1 MAEQITRYDARSLN
15 SPEVSAEIIQGVVTQ
30 SAALSLFTRL
40 PNMNSGM
47 LRMPVLENLPKAYWV
62 DEDKNNGM
70 KDTTSMKWAD
80 KYIYAEELAVIVP
93 IKENLLNDADYP
105 IWDQVRPRVIEA
117 FHKKID
123 DAVFTGAGK
132 PKNFPAD
139 LLSATNQV
147 GAFITGTD
155 DLYKDISN
163 AMGKV
168 EESGYNPTGIVG
180 GLGMKKL
187 FREMLDTSGR
197 PITDTEVNSLTKTFV
212 NNGSWDNDKALYI
225 VGDFTQAVY
234 SIRQDVEVKL
244 LTEGVISD
252 DTGKVIYNLATM
264 DMVALRFTMRLGVAY
279 PNPIN
284 AAQPD
289 ESVRFPFAAVK
300 GSAATGITAQTL
312 QFTIQDSAE
321 TAVEG
326 ARVSY
331 GGLVKYTDGSGHA
344 QFKVQDNTYPY
355 SVTFNGETVFGE
367 AKASDSTATVKLN
380 QTLPE

>member
-47 LRMPVLENLPKAYWV
+47 LRMPVLENLPTAYWV

-123 DAVFTGAGK
+123 DAVFTGVGK

-147 GAFITGTD
+147 GAYITGTD

-225 VGDFTQAVY
+225 VGDFSQAVY

-300 GSAATGITAQTL
+300 GSSSISETTIT
-312 QFTIQDSAE
+312 FTVKDSAE
-321 TAVEG
+321 TEIEG

-331 GGLVKYTDGSGHA
+331 GGLVKYTDGSGQA
-344 QFKVQDNTYPY
+344 TFKVQDNTYPF
-355 SVTFNGETVFGE
+355 SVSYNGDNVYGE
-367 AKASDSTATVKLN
+367 AKASDASITV
-380 QTLPE
+380 TLAVKKK

>member
-1 MAEQITRYDARSLN
+1 MAEQITRYDAKSLN

-40 PNMNSGM
+40 PNMTTDV
-47 LRMPVLENLPKAYWV
+47 LRMPVLESLPDAYWV
-62 DEDKNNGM
+62 DEDKNNGR
-70 KDTTSMKWAD
+70 KGTTRMAWANKW
-80 KYIYAEELAVIVP
+80 IYAEELAVIVP

-105 IWDQVRPRVIEA
+105 IWEQVRPRVIEA

-123 DAVFTGAGK
+123 DAIFTGKNK

-139 LLSATNQV
+139 LLSAVNQV

-168 EESGYNPTGIVG
+168 EESDYNPTGIVG
-180 GLGMKKL
+180 SLGMKKL
-187 FREMLDTSGR
+187 FRDMLDTYGR
-197 PITDTEVNSLTKTFV
+197 PITDTEVNGLTKTFV
-212 NNGSWDNDKALYI
+212 NNGSWDKEKALYI

-244 LTEGVISD
+244 LTEGVIQGD
-252 DTGKVIYNLATM
+252 DGNIVYNLAQD
-264 DMVALRFTMRLGVAY
+264 DMVALRFTMRLGWAI

-300 GSAATGITAQTL
+300 GSGDIGAQTL
-312 QFTIQDSAE
+312 QFTVQDSEE
-321 TAVEG
+321 TEIEG

-331 GGLVKYTDGSGHA
+331 GGLVKYTNASGQA
-344 QFKVQDNTYPY
+344 EFKVQDNTYPY
-355 SVTFNGETVFGE
+355 SVSYNGETVFGE
-367 AKASDSTATVKLN
+367 AKSSDSTLTVKLTQKKN
-380 QTLPE
+380 